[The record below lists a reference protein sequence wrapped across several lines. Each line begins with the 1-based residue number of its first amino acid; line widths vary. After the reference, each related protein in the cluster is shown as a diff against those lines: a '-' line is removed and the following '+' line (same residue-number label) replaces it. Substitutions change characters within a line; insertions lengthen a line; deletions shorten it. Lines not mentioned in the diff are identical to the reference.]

1 MKKILGI
8 FLISV
13 SVFIIIVY
21 SNLLIM
27 GYSLVIFFKYL
38 LKCWEFYFFIIG
50 IYLLKKDR
58 F

>member
-8 FLISV
+8 FL
-13 SVFIIIVY
+13 IIVY